1 MKKTFLGKL
10 LIVATIIVLL
20 LNFYLLPPVQANWLE
35 DMLTSVISLLT
46 LPIRAVAVACG
57 WAINALTAG
66 LAYMEGTTDGSAIS
80 NFITPFDILFNKVQ
94 LFDINFFDIK
104 TAGTEAESLVNQ
116 IRLGIA
122 GWYYALRNIAASILL
137 CILIY
142 VGIRMAITTIA
153 TDKAMYKKMLVDWV
167 ASMVLL
173 FLMHYIMI
181 FTINVN
187 NTIINALSS
196 GINSAKIEQIYDVVK
211 TMALDP
217 WDLNGIAAT
226 AIYCMLVWQ
235 TLGLVF
241 AYFNRL
247 LKLAFL
253 TIIAPL
259 VTITYSLDKMGDG
272 KAQALNNWLKEYI
285 YTILIQPFH
294 CVIYMSLIDIGLN
307 VLIDNAATGDDINV
321 LAAAVISMM
330 CVKFTKDGE
339 QIVRKIFAFQDDG
352 STGLGAGLMVAGAG
366 LKYAKDIGRTAR
378 STVNGA
384 RNLARTGQNG
394 LRHLGRGAAAL
405 GRGIGQIGQGA
416 GNAAKAAAVTAM
428 AAGQALKADENDN
441 TSFSERKS
449 NIRAEMDQKK
459 LEKQKYKAHAPAEDD
474 AKVEAEAQKLME
486 KNPKMTKKEA
496 VNKVRLN
503 AAKNNRAKDKKERK
517 EKSLPA
523 RAIRTGRRTLSRL
536 QDIRENSSVIKG
548 LSDTAKFTI
557 SAGTGMFMG
566 SGAIGV
572 GQDVS
577 AAIGYS
583 AAMFKSTNEYM
594 KGTRTTLRRGVAAN
608 FKAMGINSQ
617 KGVNAALPGILNL
630 HGDPDEAKAKEDEIM
645 KEIENALAECGLDV
659 GNKSFIRNNIQRA
672 AKSNPAAMGNLMQN
686 MLGNMHT
693 ADGKT
698 GYDNEKLHNAC
709 NQLSDFY
716 NGQQIYKSFETAANF
731 GLKPD
736 TFAVDVMK
744 SMPELEQDQTV
755 IDASEPAETPPTTET
770 TTSGGASDEGSGAPP
785 QGEPQSEETPG
796 AEEEENGGASEGE
809 EPEPTEADVSTMREE
824 INSEIKEMIAK
835 LKAEQ
840 DADIE
845 TRRKAALQQLEEMK
859 QKIGSLESE
868 ARTEVMRMAR
878 DAIKDID
885 ESLRDELKAKLA
897 EMEQSYKN
905 NQ

>member
-1 MKKTFLGKL
+1 MKKSFLGKL
-10 LIVATIIVLL
+10 LIVITIVVLL
-20 LNFYLLPPVQANWLE
+20 LNFYLLPPVQAGWLE
-35 DMLTSVISLLT
+35 DMLTSVIALLT
-46 LPIRAVAVACG
+46 LPIRAVAIACG

-104 TAGTEAESLVNQ
+104 TSGTEAESLVNQ
-116 IRLGIA
+116 IRLGVA
-122 GWYYALRNIAASILL
+122 GWYYALRSISAAILL

-153 TDKAMYKKMLVDWV
+153 SDKAMYKKMLVDWV
-167 ASMVLL
+167 ASMFLL

-187 NTIINALSS
+187 NTIINALSA
-196 GINSAKIEQIYDVVK
+196 GINSAKIEQIYEVVK

-217 WDLNGIAAT
+217 WDLNGLAAT

-339 QIVRKIFAFQDDG
+339 QLVRKIFAFQDDG

-366 LKYAKDIGRTAR
+366 LKYAKSIGRNTR
-378 STVNGA
+378 SAVNGA
-384 RNLARTGQNG
+384 RNLARTGKNG

-405 GRGIGQIGQGA
+405 GRGIGNGVS
-416 GNAAKAAAVTAM
+416 NAARATAVTAM
-428 AAGQALKADENDN
+428 AAGQALAADKDDK

-449 NIRAEMDQKK
+449 NIRADMDQKK
-459 LEKQKYKAHAPAEDD
+459 LDSQKYKGHVPPEDD
-474 AKVEAEAQKLME
+474 KKVEEAAAKLME
-486 KNPKMTKKEA
+486 KNPKMSKKEA

-503 AAKNNRAKDKKERK
+503 AAKANRASDKKARK
-517 EKSLPA
+517 EKGLPA
-523 RAIRTGRRTLSRL
+523 RAIKTGRRTLSRL
-536 QDIRENSSVIKG
+536 KDIRDNSTVIKG
-548 LSDTAKFTI
+548 LSDTAKFTLA
-557 SAGTGMFMG
+557 AGTGMFMA
-566 SGAIGV
+566 SGAVGV

-577 AAIGYS
+577 ASLGYG
-583 AAMFKSTNEYM
+583 AAMFKSTNEFM
-594 KGTRTTLRRGVAAN
+594 KGTRSTLRKGVAAN

-617 KGVNAALPGILNL
+617 QGVNAALPGILSL
-630 HGDPDEAKAKEDEIM
+630 HGDADAAKSREDEIM
-645 KEIENALAECGLDV
+645 KEIESALAECGLDV
-659 GNKSFIRNNIQRA
+659 GNKTLLKNNIQKA
-672 AKSNPAAMGNLMQN
+672 AKANPAAMDNLMKN
-686 MLGNMHT
+686 MLSGMKT
-693 ADGKT
+693 ADGKD
-698 GYDNEKLHNAC
+698 GFQNDRLRNAT
-709 NQLSDFY
+709 QDLSDFY
-716 NGQQIYKSFETAANF
+716 NGQQIYKSFENAANF
-731 GLKPD
+731 GLTAD

-744 SMPELEQDQTV
+744 TMPELEQAEV
-755 IDASEPAETPPTTET
+755 IEEISEPTPEVK
-770 TTSGGASDEGSGAPP
+770 SGGTGDSGTGGQNTPQPDETNSTDDQEDNNGGPAID
-785 QGEPQSEETPG
+785 SEEPG
-796 AEEEENGGASEGE
+796 EV
-809 EPEPTEADVSTMREE
+809 TEKDVAAVKEE
-824 INSEIKEMIAK
+824 INSNIDALKRAMLEDQTQDLKQRRENALAQLQAAKENLQK
-835 LKAEQ
+835 LE
-840 DADIE
+840 
-845 TRRKAALQQLEEMK
+845 
-859 QKIGSLESE
+859 GE
-868 ARTEVMRMAR
+868 ARTEMMTLVK
-878 DAIKDID
+878 DAIKDAE
-885 ESLRDELKAKLA
+885 ESLKLELEEEIKKIEADLNK
-897 EMEQSYKN
+897 
-905 NQ
+905 

>member
-20 LNFYLLPPVQANWLE
+20 LNFYLLPPVQAGWLE

-339 QIVRKIFAFQDDG
+339 QLVRKIFAFQDDG
-352 STGLGAGLMVAGAG
+352 STGIGAGMAVAGAG
-366 LKYAKDIGRTAR
+366 LMYAKNIGKTAR

-384 RNLARTGQNG
+384 RNLARTGKNG
-394 LRHLGRGAAAL
+394 LRHLGRGAAAI
-405 GRGIGQIGQGA
+405 GRGV
-416 GNAAKAAAVTAM
+416 GNMASATAVTAM
-428 AAGQALKADENDN
+428 AAAQHLGAAEGDN
-441 TSFSERKS
+441 TSFSDRRAAIKQEREAKKHKPVPKSEFQEQEEKIEAKANEIMKKDPTCSRSRAMATARNSIVSDPKQRKKHARAERKR
-449 NIRAEMDQKK
+449 N
-459 LEKQKYKAHAPAEDD
+459 
-474 AKVEAEAQKLME
+474 VGG
-486 KNPKMTKKEA
+486 
-496 VNKVRLN
+496 VR
-503 AAKNNRAKDKKERK
+503 K
-517 EKSLPA
+517 
-523 RAIRTGRRTLSRL
+523 TLSRMR
-536 QDIRENSSVIKG
+536 DIRDNSTVIKG
-548 LSDTAKFTI
+548 LSDGAKLTLA
-557 SAGTGMFMG
+557 AGTSMFVGAG
-566 SGAIGV
+566 SYGL
-572 GQDVS
+572 GQDASASLMAS
-577 AAIGYS
+577 AAVFRG
-583 AAMFKSTNEYM
+583 TNEFM
-594 KGTRTTLRRGVAAN
+594 KGTRTTLRRGV
-608 FKAMGINSQ
+608 KDHLQAMGINNKAQ
-617 KGVNAALPGILNL
+617 MNAALPGILSL
-630 HGDPDEAKAKEDEIM
+630 HGDSDAAKDKEDAIV
-645 KEIENALAECGLDV
+645 KELEKALQEAGLETS
-659 GNKSFIRNNIQRA
+659 NKSMIKNTIQRA
-672 AKSNPAAMGNLMQN
+672 AKANP
-686 MLGNMHT
+686 
-693 ADGKT
+693 GKT
-698 GYDNEKLHNAC
+698 GDAIDFALNAAVGDKERTPEEMA
-709 NQLSDFY
+709 NVRAAAQSLADFY
-716 NGQQIYKSFETAANF
+716 NGAEVYKSFETAAGF
-731 GLKPD
+731 GLTAD
-736 TFAVDVMK
+736 TFAADVMK
-744 SMPELEQDQTV
+744 GF
-755 IDASEPAETPPTTET
+755 SENGSS
-770 TTSGGASDEGSGAPP
+770 SGGSVV
-785 QGEPQSEETPG
+785 EEV
-796 AEEEENGGASEGE
+796 EGE
-809 EPEPTEADVSTMREE
+809 ETEETIITTESAPESGERAPLEQQDKTPQTEDPTDVYVGIKAQKDAIQQQIDNLEDDARKGELQSQLTAIEKQEKEFEEKYKQQLDREVEEILQRTEQNFKEQVEDIIKREQAKLDVGKLPDGIRAQLETYRSRINE
-824 INSEIKEMIAK
+824 INSSAQE
-835 LKAEQ
+835 
-840 DADIE
+840 
-845 TRRKAALQQLEEMK
+845 
-859 QKIGSLESE
+859 
-868 ARTEVMRMAR
+868 
-878 DAIKDID
+878 
-885 ESLRDELKAKLA
+885 
-897 EMEQSYKN
+897 
-905 NQ
+905 